1 MHAGGRVMKGPV
13 RFCCV
18 KYKKVLTTI
27 DRCAIIRYCVKM
39 DNYALLF
46 YLETYSRLRILQG
59 V

>member
-1 MHAGGRVMKGPV
+1 MKGPV